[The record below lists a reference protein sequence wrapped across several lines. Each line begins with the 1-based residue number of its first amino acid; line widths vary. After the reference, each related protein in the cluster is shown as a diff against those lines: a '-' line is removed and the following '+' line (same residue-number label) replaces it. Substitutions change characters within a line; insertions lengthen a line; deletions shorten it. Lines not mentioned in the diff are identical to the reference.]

1 MDPANRHPPT
11 EADSI
16 DADAPSDAAAAEEL
30 FTLVYEELR
39 RLAECQL
46 ASEPTGVTLQ
56 ATALVHEAYLK
67 LSRTGRAWSDRRHF
81 FAAAAE
87 AMRRILVDH
96 ARRRKRLRRGGGR
109 TRVETDL
116 GLLPEVRPDDEVLAL
131 AEALSLFEQVDERAA
146 LLVKL
151 RYFAGLTL
159 DEAAVVIGVSR
170 ATVTRDWSFAKA
182 WLRRALTEIPE
193 VPTPAESAEPPGDVS
208 PGDVPPE
215 PQGSP

>member
-1 MDPANRHPPT
+1 MDPANRSDT
-11 EADSI
+11 T
-16 DADAPSDAAAAEEL
+16 DADATAADVPSDATEAEEL

-46 ASEPTGVTLQ
+46 ASEPKGLTLQ

-67 LSRTGRAWSDRRHF
+67 LSRSGRSWSDRRHF

-109 TRVETDL
+109 TRVEADL
-116 GLLPEVRPDDEVLAL
+116 VLLPEIRPDEEVLAL
-131 AEALSLFEQVDERAA
+131 ADALSQFEQVDERAA

-182 WLRRALTEIPE
+182 WLRKTLTEAYESPTSPE
-193 VPTPAESAEPPGDVS
+193 STVPPQDNPPEPPGS
-208 PGDVPPE
+208 P
-215 PQGSP
+215 